1 MERSDN
7 TVRFLRMTAGQ
18 LRRLAERVPE
28 IADEL
33 RTMAQQLEAEADD
46 LASNPKP
53 QTREPER

>member
-1 MERSDN
+1 MERRDS
-7 TVRFLRMTAGQ
+7 TIGFLRITASQ

-33 RTMAQQLEAEADD
+33 RAMAQQLETEADD

-53 QTREPER
+53 